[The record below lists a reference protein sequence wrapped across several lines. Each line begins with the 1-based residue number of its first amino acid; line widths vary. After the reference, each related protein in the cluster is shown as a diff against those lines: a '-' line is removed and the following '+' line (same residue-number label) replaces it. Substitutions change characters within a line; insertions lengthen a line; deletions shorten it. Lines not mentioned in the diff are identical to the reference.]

1 MITCA
6 KGLTSGYIPMGAVII
21 SDEVMANCADPDEAV
36 LFSNGFTYSGHP
48 VAAAAALKN
57 MEIFEREGIL
67 ENVLDVSPHFQER
80 LGALSKYEIVGDA
93 RGMGLLGC
101 IEAKAEDLEAER
113 RLGQMIDDACE
124 DLGLVVRPLINMAVF
139 SPPLIITHAQVDDLF
154 DILEEALTRVERDV
168 LGA

>member
-1 MITCA
+1 MRRA
-6 KGLTSGYIPMGAVII
+6 MSEEKPGLLF
-21 SDEVMANCADPDEAV
+21 DPDEAV

-80 LGALSKYEIVGDA
+80 LAALSEYEIVGDA

-101 IEAKAEDLEAER
+101 IEGKAEDLEAER